1 MDSWSTL
8 VSVTGCVGLVL
19 PMVPVP
25 TTPWNGSELGI
36 LIETLGLIDAYSR
49 EGASLGTDE
58 SGAEGNGGG
67 KLGGEHDDGRESARE
82 RGG

>member
-1 MDSWSTL
+1 
-8 VSVTGCVGLVL
+8 
-19 PMVPVP
+19 MVPVP
-25 TTPWNGSELGI
+25 TTPCNGSELGI
-36 LIETLGLIDAYSR
+36 LIETLDLIDAYSR

-67 KLGGEHDDGRESARE
+67 KLGGEHDGRESARE